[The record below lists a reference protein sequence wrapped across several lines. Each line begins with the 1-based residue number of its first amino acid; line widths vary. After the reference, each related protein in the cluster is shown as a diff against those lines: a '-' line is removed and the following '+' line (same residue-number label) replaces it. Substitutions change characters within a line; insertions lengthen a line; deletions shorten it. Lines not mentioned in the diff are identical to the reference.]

1 MKIKT
6 LFSALNLWVSIVA
19 AETILAETPV
29 QTQNSSQLVTL
40 DVQNMTCAVCP
51 ITIKKAL
58 QNVEGV
64 QKADVEFNT
73 KTASVTFDPRK
84 TNPEALIKATTHA
97 GFPATIRHS
106 FFQAAKDQE
115 AIPQDNLRY
124 PD

>member
-6 LFSALNLWVSIVA
+6 LFLALSLSASIVTVETLH
-19 AETILAETPV
+19 AEVPV

-51 ITIKKAL
+51 ITIRKAL
-58 QNVEGV
+58 QRVEGV

-84 TNPEALIKATTHA
+84 TDPEALINATTNA
-97 GFPATIRHS
+97 GFPAT
-106 FFQAAKDQE
+106 
-115 AIPQDNLRY
+115 LRQSK
-124 PD
+124 